1 MYKALQTRLQFISVK
16 IVRLLGKLNYKG
28 RDKRYVQ
35 SIKTY
40 SQKSYN
46 IFRTELST
54 AFMDLVE

>member
-1 MYKALQTRLQFISVK
+1 MEY
-16 IVRLLGKLNYKG
+16 LLVSLDYRN
-28 RDKRYVQ
+28 DEDYVQ
-35 SIKTY
+35 SITTY